1 LKTFLNPLAGLLMCA
16 LLVSCKKESSG
27 GDGTHPPTGTY
38 SFVSMQTN
46 AVSTTSST
54 DGFHRTVHVKN
65 YVTTYNAGSLTFAP
79 SAMSSTNLSYHIDT
93 FSVVSSYNNGVLEEK
108 MAQPFFFSF
117 LPTTAISNYKIITS
131 DSLYFTSGTML
142 RDGLSTHLAEPIGAK
157 IQREGDKLFM
167 TIRTSDTSTRTIG
180 EIIITDAF
188 NAIATITLQ
197 KK

>member
-1 LKTFLNPLAGLLMCA
+1 MCV
-16 LLVSCKKESSG
+16 LFVNCKK
-27 GDGTHPPTGTY
+27 DATDPPTGTY

-54 DGFHRTVHVKN
+54 DGPHTTVHVKN
-65 YVTTYNAGSLTFAP
+65 YVTKYNAGTVTFAA
-79 SAMSSTNLSYHIDT
+79 STMSSTNLSYHIDT

-108 MAQPFFFSF
+108 MGLPFFFSF
-117 LPTTAISNYKIITS
+117 LPTTATSSYKIIRS
-131 DSLYFTSGTML
+131 DSLYFTSGTMF

-167 TIRTSDTSTRTIG
+167 TIHINYTSTRTIG

-188 NAIATITLQ
+188 NAVTTITLQ